1 MNTAASSLFNLSGKT
16 VLLTG
21 ATGFLGRTM
30 AETLLANGATVAAIG
45 RSDRLQS
52 LTDDWNAR
60 HGKARAHA
68 YQVDMYDLAALS
80 ALMDRILEQHPF
92 IEVLVNN
99 AHELGPKTG
108 FNTAAGSLENADFKQ
123 WQNHLM
129 AGVYWPSLL
138 VQKLGPAMKERR
150 RGSIINISTMYAVV
164 APNPE
169 LYAGTTFINPPG
181 YSVSKAAMLAFTR
194 YIASFWGPYGIRANA
209 ILPGPISNTE
219 ESTGNSVA
227 KDDPFIE
234 RLKVRTC
241 LRRLGRPVDLSGP
254 LLFLAS
260 DASQFVTGHGLSV
273 DGGWTIT

>member
-1 MNTAASSLFNLSGKT
+1 VNTTASSLFNLSGKT

-21 ATGFLGRTM
+21 AAGFLGRTM
-30 AETLLANGATVAAIG
+30 AETLLTNGATVVAIG
-45 RSDRLQS
+45 RSERLQA
-52 LTDDWNAR
+52 LTEEWTAR
-60 HGKARAHA
+60 HGPRRAHS
-68 YQVDMYDLAALS
+68 YLIDMYDLPALA
-80 ALMDRILEQHPF
+80 ALMDRILAEHPF

-123 WQNHLM
+123 WQDHLM

-138 VQKLGPAMKERR
+138 VQKLGPGMKQHR

-169 LYAGTTFINPPG
+169 LYAGTSFINPPG

-194 YIASFWGPYGIRANA
+194 YVASFWGPHGIRANA

-219 ESTGNSVA
+219 ENTGNSVA
-227 KDDPFIE
+227 KDDPFVE
-234 RLKVRTC
+234 RLKLRTC
-241 LRRLGRPVDLSGP
+241 LRRIGKPVDLSGP

-260 DASQFVTGHGLSV
+260 DASQFVTGQGLSV